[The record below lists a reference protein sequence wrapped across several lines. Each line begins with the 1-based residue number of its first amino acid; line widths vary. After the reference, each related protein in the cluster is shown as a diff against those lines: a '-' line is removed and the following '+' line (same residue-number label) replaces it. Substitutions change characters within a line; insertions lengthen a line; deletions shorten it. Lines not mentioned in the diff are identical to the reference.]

1 MRYVTRRPDGGTAI
15 AVAARFVVVAT
26 LVAVFG
32 LLTVPA
38 TPGHASPVPTDH
50 CPHKVS
56 TPPAVDESEV
66 PKPGDT
72 VPTPLPVHSPTIGG
86 DRLAHCGMATSS
98 PAPQLAAM
106 APAGWLIADLD
117 SGKVLAAKDAHGRY
131 RPASTIKVLL
141 ALVAL
146 DELDLEKT
154 VSVTAE
160 DYSTEGDSCGTG
172 PRGHYTNRQLLTG
185 LVMVSGNDCASALAR
200 ELGGTEATLTKMND
214 KAKSLQA
221 YDTRAASPSGLDA
234 PGMSTSAYDLALIFR
249 AAMRNET
256 FRELIA
262 LPTYRFPGYP
272 RDPSIPGDKDHPS
285 YLMQTS
291 CSLLLNGYPGM
302 LGGKTGFTDDAR
314 KTFVGAAQR
323 DGRRVVIVQ
332 MYGLNTKTSND
343 YWDQAKLMFD
353 HGFATS
359 ESDAVGTLVEPANS
373 ATEQTTTVAADPENA
388 AHRTTSGT
396 NESGNWS
403 KRVLIGLVAALIAV
417 LLAAAGLSINK
428 R

>member
-1 MRYVTRRPDGGTAI
+1 SD
-15 AVAARFVVVAT
+15 
-26 LVAVFG
+26 
-32 LLTVPA
+32 
-38 TPGHASPVPTDH
+38 
-50 CPHKVS
+50 
-56 TPPAVDESEV
+56 
-66 PKPGDT
+66 
-72 VPTPLPVHSPTIGG
+72 
-86 DRLAHCGMATSS
+86 
-98 PAPQLAAM
+98 LAAM

-146 DELDLEKT
+146 DELDLDKT

-160 DYSTEGDSCGTG
+160 DYSIEGDSCGTG
-172 PRGHYTNRQLLTG
+172 PGGRYTNRELLTG

-200 ELGGTEATLTKMND
+200 ELGGTEATLTKMNT

-234 PGMSTSAYDLALIFR
+234 PGMSTSPYDLALIFR

-262 LPTYRFPGYP
+262 LPTFRFPGYP
-272 RDPSIPGDKDHPS
+272 RNPAIHGDKDHPS

-323 DGRRVVIVQ
+323 DGRKVVIVQ
-332 MYGLNTKTSND
+332 MYGLNSKTSND
-343 YWDQAKLMFD
+343 YWDQAKQMFD
-353 HGFATS
+353 YGFTAPD
-359 ESDAVGTLVEPANS
+359 SDAVGTLVEPANS
-373 ATEQTTTVAADPENA
+373 SSDKPTVAADPEKA
-388 AHRTTSGT
+388 SHHTASGT
-396 NESGNWS
+396 EDQTNWS
-403 KRVLIGLVAALIAV
+403 KRVLIGLVAALVAL
-417 LLAAAGLSINK
+417 LLAAAGMSIN
-428 R
+428 RR